1 LSTAAVSRPPR
12 LPGGWPWL
20 GHALG
25 LRRDPVGLLRRGQAR
40 LGEIF
45 SFRLAGRDV
54 TAFVGPR
61 AQAAFFGAD
70 DSQLSPRE
78 VYQFTVPIFGP
89 GVVYDV
95 RPEILDEQ
103 MSFVVPA
110 LRDERLRA
118 YARVMREEAEA
129 YVEAWGDEGE
139 VDLLVALNE
148 LTVFI
153 ASRCLIGEE
162 FRRRLSAEFAHLYH
176 DLDGGITLL
185 AFVNP
190 YLPLPAFRRRDRAR
204 ARVTE
209 LISGVIAERR
219 AGARAGEDFLQ
230 TLMEARDAG
239 GRALTDEVIAG
250 LLLSVI
256 FAGQH
261 TSAVMGVWTGV
272 LLLEHP
278 EFLPPVLAEQ
288 EAVLGRGDMG
298 LDRLRDLS
306 ALERAIK
313 EAERMHPP
321 LILLM
326 RLVARDFAAG
336 GYVIPAGGLALI
348 SPAAS
353 HRLAEV
359 FADPDR
365 YDPERFAPPRL
376 EDRRTK
382 HGLIG
387 FGGGHHRC
395 IGSTFA
401 LQQIKIIW
409 SVLFQ
414 RFELSLARSGHKPDY
429 TTFVVGPRPPCRVR
443 YRRRRRRLAAGAD
456 LAPAIE
462 AAGGAC
468 PA

>member
-1 LSTAAVSRPPR
+1 MTAAPPALPPR
-12 LPGGWPWL
+12 LPGGLPWL
-20 GHALG
+20 GHALT
-25 LRRDPVGLLRRGQAR
+25 LRRDPVGLLRRGHAR
-40 LGEIF
+40 FGEIF
-45 SFRLAGRDV
+45 GFRLAGRDV

-61 AQAAFFGAD
+61 AHAAFFGAD
-70 DSQLSPRE
+70 DSQLSARE
-78 VYQFTVPIFGP
+78 VYQFTVPVFGP
-89 GVVYDV
+89 GVVYDA

-103 MSFVVPA
+103 MGFLVPA
-110 LRDERLRA
+110 LRDERMRA
-118 YARVMREEAEA
+118 YARAMREEAEA
-129 YVEAWGDEGE
+129 YVDGWGDEGE

-162 FRRRLSAEFAHLYH
+162 FRRRLSKEFAHLYH
-176 DLDGGITLL
+176 DLEGGITLL
-185 AFVNP
+185 AFFNP

-209 LISGVIAERR
+209 LIAGVIAERR
-219 AGARAGEDFLQ
+219 ARGFAGEDFLQ
-230 TLMEARDAG
+230 TLMDVPG
-239 GRALTDEVIAG
+239 PDGRGLTDAVIAG

-261 TSAVMGVWTGV
+261 TSAVMGAWTGI

-278 EFLPPVLAEQ
+278 EFLPPILAEQ
-288 EAVLGRGDMG
+288 AAVLGGGEMTI
-298 LDRLRDLS
+298 DRLRHLVV
-306 ALERAIK
+306 LERAVK

-326 RLVARDFAAG
+326 RRVSRDFAVG
-336 GYVIPAGGLALI
+336 EYRIPAGGLAMV
-348 SPAAS
+348 SPAAA
-353 HRLAEV
+353 HRLPEV

-365 YDPERFAPPRL
+365 YDPDRFAAPRL

-414 RFELSLARSGHKPDY
+414 RFELSLARTGHRPDY
-429 TTFVVGPRPPCRVR
+429 TTFVAGPRPPCRIR
-443 YRRRRRRLAAGAD
+443 YRRRPRALAT
-456 LAPAIE
+456 APGRT
-462 AAGGAC
+462 AATAC
-468 PA
+468 SA